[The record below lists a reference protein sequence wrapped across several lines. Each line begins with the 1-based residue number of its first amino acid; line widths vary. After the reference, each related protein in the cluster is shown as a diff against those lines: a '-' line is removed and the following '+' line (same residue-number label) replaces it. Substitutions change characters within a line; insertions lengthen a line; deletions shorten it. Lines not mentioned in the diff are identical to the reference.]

1 MGRPEDRSRFEGSLP
16 DGALPCIWMSAG
28 LVAYKLCDRSYEC
41 EGCPFDQAMR
51 GAVAPPERP
60 PVSPPQRQRAAAA
73 DGGLGEFP
81 DDRRYHPAHTW
92 AQQRA
97 GGRVRV
103 GFDGFFAWLAGRA
116 ASLVL
121 AAPGSRLEQGRVAC
135 WLADGAELLP
145 VLSPV
150 SGRVRRRNEA
160 LASSPG
166 LAAADPYGEGWLLE
180 VDGAGSGEQAG
191 LLVAAEAGRRA
202 GEQRE
207 AFLTEAGR
215 LLASGREVVGA
226 TLPDGG
232 RRLADLAEMLGKAR
246 YYRLAARFL
255 CPGVGR
261 ADPAGGAGHPRRS

>member
-1 MGRPEDRSRFEGSLP
+1 MGRPEDRSRFEGSP
-16 DGALPCIWMSAG
+16 SEGALPCIWMSAG
-28 LVAYKLCDRSYEC
+28 LVAYKLCDRGYEC

-51 GAVAPPERP
+51 GAVEPPRRRR
-60 PVSPPQRQRAAAA
+60 VSPPEEPRVVPPEEGR
-73 DGGLGEFP
+73 GELP
-81 DDRRYHPAHTW
+81 GDRRYHPAHTW
-92 AQQRA
+92 AQQRG

-103 GFDGFFAWLAGRA
+103 GLDGFFAWLAGSA
-116 ASLVL
+116 VSLVL

-135 WLADGAELLP
+135 WLADGSELLP
-145 VLSPV
+145 ILSPV

-160 LASSPG
+160 LASNPA

-180 VDGAGSGEQAG
+180 LDGAGSGELAG
-191 LLVAAEAGRRA
+191 LLAAAEAGRRA

-207 AFLTEAGR
+207 AFLADAGR
-215 LLASGREVVGA
+215 LVACGRDAVGA

-232 RRLADLAEMLGKAR
+232 RRLAGLKEMLGKAR

-261 ADPAGGAGHPRRS
+261 ADPAGGAGRPRRS